1 MGGSRLRTLLL
12 ILLVVQ
18 TSATVLLLRYS
29 RSTSGGQ
36 LYISTTMVFF
46 TEVGK
51 YLLSLALLAVQTGPM
66 GMLGEFTSQVVKKP
80 RETMLLAL
88 PASLYVLQN
97 NLLILALTNLDAGT
111 YQVTYQLKILT
122 TAGCSVLLL
131 GRRLTQRQWISL
143 LVLVAGVALVQT
155 PAVAVQP
162 NKQQQDSV
170 AGLVAVLVA
179 CCSSGFAGVF
189 YERLVKQSCQP
200 SMVIRNLQ
208 LGLFSLLFSFST
220 MVAYNWTDILQLG
233 IFHGYTFSVVAVICL
248 QAFGGLVVAAT
259 IKYADNIL
267 KGFATSVSIIVS
279 GLVSWLLLDDLSPG
293 PTFLAGS
300 GLVLAAS
307 LLYSLPKP
315 QKPAPGL
322 LLPI

>member
-1 MGGSRLRTLLL
+1 
-12 ILLVVQ
+12 
-18 TSATVLLLRYS
+18 
-29 RSTSGGQ
+29 
-36 LYISTTMVFF
+36 MVFF

-51 YLLSLALLAVQTGPM
+51 YLLSLTLLGVQAGPL
-66 GMLGEFTSQVVKKP
+66 GMCSEFTRQVVKKP
-80 RETMLLAL
+80 RETILLAI

-131 GRRLTQRQWISL
+131 GRRLTPRQWVSL
-143 LVLVAGVALVQT
+143 LVLVAGVVLVQS
-155 PAVAVQP
+155 P
-162 NKQQQDSV
+162 NKVANDLAPKQQDSLT
-170 AGLVAVLVA
+170 GLVAVLVA

-189 YERLVKQSCQP
+189 YERLVKQSCQT

-208 LGLFSLLFSFST
+208 LGLFSLLFSCTT
-220 MVAYNWTDILQLG
+220 MLTCNWTDIQKLG
-233 IFHGYTFSVVAVICL
+233 IFYGYTSSVVAVICL

-293 PTFLAGS
+293 PAFMAGAC
-300 GLVLAAS
+300 LVLAAS
-307 LLYSLPKP
+307 LLYSLPNP
-315 QKPAPGL
+315 QQSSPGR

>member
-1 MGGSRLRTLLL
+1 M
-12 ILLVVQ
+12 
-18 TSATVLLLRYS
+18 
-29 RSTSGGQ
+29 
-36 LYISTTMVFF
+36 
-46 TEVGK
+46 
-51 YLLSLALLAVQTGPM
+51 
-66 GMLGEFTSQVVKKP
+66 
-80 RETMLLAL
+80 
-88 PASLYVLQN
+88 
-97 NLLILALTNLDAGT
+97 
-111 YQVTYQLKILT
+111 TYQLKILT

-162 NKQQQDSV
+162 SKQHQDSV

-315 QKPAPGL
+315 QKPAPGI